1 MSPLQKRFRNVIEIS
16 GEPVTIGGS
25 DSHALMSPISYSQA
39 TVYMSLSELDSA
51 TSRPRYGAY
60 TSYDSPGAAD
70 DTFEWSGSPL
80 TVRKV
85 MDLRAKGQTVA
96 KLMVLG

>member
-16 GEPVTIGGS
+16 GDPVTIGGS
-25 DSHALMSPISYSQA
+25 SAHALMSPISYSQA
-39 TVYMSLSELDSA
+39 AVYMSLSELDSA
-51 TSRPRYGAY
+51 TSRPLYGAY
-60 TSYDSPGAAD
+60 TAHDSPGIAD
-70 DTFEWSGSPL
+70 DTFEWSGSSL

-85 MDLRAKGQTVA
+85 MHLRARGETVA